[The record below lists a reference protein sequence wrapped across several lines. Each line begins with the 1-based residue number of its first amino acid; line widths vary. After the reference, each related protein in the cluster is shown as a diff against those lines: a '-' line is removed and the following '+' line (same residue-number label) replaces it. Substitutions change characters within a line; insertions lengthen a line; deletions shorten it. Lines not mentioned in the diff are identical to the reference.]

1 MFTWVED
8 PSSKITTKDKLG
20 CGGDINYGNY
30 CNKRASALLD
40 KTATELDENTRTKLL
55 NQAEAIMVKDIPSIP
70 MFVRPVFTIAAKPL
84 KGLTTPTTLEGD
96 FWNVNTWSDVVTP
109 FST

>member
-8 PSSKITTKDKLG
+8 PSSKITTRDKLG

-30 CNKRASALLD
+30 CNTKASALLD

-55 NQAEAIMVKDIPSIP
+55 NQSEANAGEGHPVHPH
-70 MFVRPVFTIAAKPL
+70 VRPAGVHDRCQA
-84 KGLTTPTTLEGD
+84 
-96 FWNVNTWSDVVTP
+96 
-109 FST
+109 